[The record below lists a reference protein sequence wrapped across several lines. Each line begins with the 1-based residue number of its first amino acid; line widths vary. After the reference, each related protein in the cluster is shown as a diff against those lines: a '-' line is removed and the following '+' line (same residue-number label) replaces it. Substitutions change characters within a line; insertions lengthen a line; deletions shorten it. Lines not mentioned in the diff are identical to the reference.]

1 MTEQTQPTDAELEAC
16 PFCGNANAIVYDD
29 LLTFHAG
36 CLSCGSTG
44 SVSSYRNGA
53 IAAWNRRAVLAK
65 WGTPAGAGEPQP
77 SSEGPPEVWLQLH
90 CDCLPHERTEPVD
103 YTGGDVTWCWH
114 AIHSDDVRYVRADL
128 ATTQQPTQAHI
139 EKCAVCGDGNARLL
153 VMRNCDVCGSDYA
166 GQSESELNLALERAR
181 RATQAQAGAVPMS
194 EKFLQMMTPAK
205 AEPSD
210 FAAGVRFAEAHHGI
224 EGADHA

>member
-65 WGTPAGAGEPQP
+65 WGTPAGAGEPVMWAFQD
-77 SSEGPPEVWLQLH
+77 SEGRWRDASH
-90 CDCLPHERTEPVD
+90 TE
-103 YTGGDVTWCWH
+103 
-114 AIHSDDVRYVRADL
+114 HSAGMKPLYP
-128 ATTQQPTQAHI
+128 TPQP
-139 EKCAVCGDGNARLL
+139 
-153 VMRNCDVCGSDYA
+153 
-166 GQSESELNLALERAR
+166 
-181 RATQAQAGAVPMS
+181 TQAQAGAVPLTS
-194 EKFLQMMTPAK
+194 EQERAIREAYESAGSESYFGARPQIDTNDRRRVFKAGFERGWDAK
-205 AEPSD
+205 T
-210 FAAGVRFAEAHHGI
+210 
-224 EGADHA
+224 GADHA